1 MTLKER
7 LAKNFI
13 TQEEYDILSAN
24 DKQIQEEIEL
34 EEYLS
39 PDIDIAEAKFLK
51 SIEGMPV
58 AVKRKKGIEFAFKC
72 RLLANS
78 AQRKSDRQT
87 AKEWRSLAWS
97 ATQRY

>member
-7 LAKNFI
+7 LNAGHI
-13 TQEEYDILSAN
+13 TQEEFDVLESH
-24 DKQIQEEIEL
+24 DKQIAEEMEL

-58 AVKRKKGIEFAFKC
+58 AVKRKKGLEFAFKC